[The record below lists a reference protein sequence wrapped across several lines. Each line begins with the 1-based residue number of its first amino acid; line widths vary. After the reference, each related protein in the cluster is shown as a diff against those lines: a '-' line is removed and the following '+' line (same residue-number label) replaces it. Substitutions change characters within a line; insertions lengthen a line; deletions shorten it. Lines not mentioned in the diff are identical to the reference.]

1 LAGTS
6 ISAHGKSAEE
16 RQSRRPGYLL
26 RVLGV
31 TALAEFRLKY
41 SGSVLGYFWSVAKP
55 LAYFTMLYLVFGHVF
70 KLNAL
75 SQYYAVSLL
84 VGIVLYTFVAD
95 ATGLAM
101 YSLVARQSLLRKLVF
116 PRIVIP
122 TAAVLTAGI
131 TFLVNLVVVGAFVA
145 AKGVTPRFSW
155 LIVVPLL
162 VELFVLVLGVSLIL
176 SVIFVRLRDIGQ
188 VWDLILQLFFYASPI
203 VYPVGYL
210 PGWARTLAF
219 LNPFT
224 QVLQQIRATVLYP
237 DVAGNKITARQALG
251 TWGSLA
257 PIAVVVMLAVI
268 SFVFFRREEPW
279 FAERV

>member
-1 LAGTS
+1 MSGTS
-6 ISAHGKSAEE
+6 ISESRTPPGDGE
-16 RQSRRPGYLL
+16 RRRIGYLF

-31 TALAEFRLKY
+31 TAAAEFRLKY
-41 SGSVLGYFWSVAKP
+41 SGSALGYFWSVAKP
-55 LAYFTMLYLVFGHVF
+55 LAYFTMLYFVFGHVF

-75 SQYYAVSLL
+75 SRYYAVSLL
-84 VGIVLYTFVAD
+84 IGIVLYTFVAD

-101 YSLVARQSLLRKLVF
+101 NSLVTRQSLLRKLVF

-122 TAAVLTAGI
+122 TSAVLTSGI
-131 TFLVNLVVVGAFVA
+131 TFGVNLVVVSAFVA
-145 AKGVTPRFSW
+145 AKGVTPRVSW
-155 LIVVPLL
+155 LLVIPLL
-162 VELFVLVLGVSLIL
+162 LELFVLVLAVSLIL
-176 SVIFVRLRDIGQ
+176 SAIFVRLRDVGQ
-188 VWDLILQLFFYASPI
+188 VWDLVLQLFFYASPI

-210 PGWARTLAF
+210 PGWARTIAF

-237 DVAGNKITARQALG
+237 DLANNKITAQQALG

-257 PIAVVVMLAVI
+257 PLAIVLALAVLGY
-268 SFVFFRREEPW
+268 VFFRRQEPW

>member
-1 LAGTS
+1 
-6 ISAHGKSAEE
+6 
-16 RQSRRPGYLL
+16 
-26 RVLGV
+26 
-31 TALAEFRLKY
+31 
-41 SGSVLGYFWSVAKP
+41 
-55 LAYFTMLYLVFGHVF
+55 
-70 KLNAL
+70 
-75 SQYYAVSLL
+75 
-84 VGIVLYTFVAD
+84 
-95 ATGLAM
+95 
-101 YSLVARQSLLRKLVF
+101 
-116 PRIVIP
+116 
-122 TAAVLTAGI
+122 
-131 TFLVNLVVVGAFVA
+131 
-145 AKGVTPRFSW
+145 
-155 LIVVPLL
+155 
-162 VELFVLVLGVSLIL
+162 L